1 VGVFSPLQQ
10 QDKRRGRDA
19 MTAAKRTVDV
29 HSQDSMDVIQTSRT
43 DAKGVRPCTQLQPA
57 SMLVPQ
63 KGDTV

>member
-1 VGVFSPLQQ
+1 
-10 QDKRRGRDA
+10 